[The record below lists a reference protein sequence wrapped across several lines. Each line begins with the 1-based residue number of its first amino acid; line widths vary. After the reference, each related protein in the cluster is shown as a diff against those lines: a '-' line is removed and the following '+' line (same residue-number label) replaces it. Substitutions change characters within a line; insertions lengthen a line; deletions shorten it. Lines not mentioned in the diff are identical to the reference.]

1 MKIIGYICTPFRTPK
16 RDSET
21 LRCDGRAVRQR
32 SAKPSTAVRFR
43 FAPRRYPAIRRMAG
57 YLFHGPSRDRK
68 EKPTATTETKR
79 SGKTRNAD
87 SRLSGHRYV
96 RHSGP
101 TRRKFRNRKEK
112 SRQNPEDLPGYGRC
126 GKIAAMHPFRLLRT
140 MTVASQPQPV
150 HCTRLQAA
158 PRPVPWKHPS
168 ISRTVRRRAG
178 RASAEPAGHKPS
190 GRRRT
195 SLRRTRQFPPSDI
208 RNAPNRPV
216 LRRIRPEG
224 QASPYGAT
232 RPQSAKPPARPSS
245 GGTPRSRDSGK
256 TAEYA
261 VPRYPTSD
269 AGSRRGRHR

>member
-57 YLFHGPSRDRK
+57 YLFHGPSRTEK
-68 EKPTATTETKR
+68 EKPTATTEMKR

-158 PRPVPWKHPS
+158 LDLYHGGILQYHAPFAVEQVKRRQSPQVINRPAGGGHPS
-168 ISRTVRRRAG
+168 VEPVNSPIGHPERSQSSRSPTHTAR
-178 RASAEPAGHKPS
+178 EDKP
-190 GRRRT
+190 
-195 SLRRTRQFPPSDI
+195 P
-208 RNAPNRPV
+208 
-216 LRRIRPEG
+216 
-224 QASPYGAT
+224 PYGAT

-245 GGTPRSRDSGK
+245 GGTPRNRDSGK

-261 VPRYPTSD
+261 VPRYPTGD

>member
-1 MKIIGYICTPFRTPK
+1 MKIIGYICPPFRPPT
-16 RDSET
+16 RASEP

-32 SAKPSTAVRFR
+32 SAKPCTAVRFR

-87 SRLSGHRYV
+87 SHLSGHRYV

-158 PRPVPWKHPS
+158 PRPVPRKHPS
-168 ISRTVRRRAG
+168 ISRTLRLRA
-178 RASAEPAGHKPS
+178 
-190 GRRRT
+190 
-195 SLRRTRQFPPSDI
+195 D
-208 RNAPNRPV
+208 
-216 LRRIRPEG
+216 
-224 QASPYGAT
+224 
-232 RPQSAKPPARPSS
+232 
-245 GGTPRSRDSGK
+245 
-256 TAEYA
+256 
-261 VPRYPTSD
+261 
-269 AGSRRGRHR
+269 